1 MCTKMPQNEKN
12 LRFMRSRAITFGFP
26 YLFLMVTLLFSF
38 TVTAQESPGF
48 VVDKIIVK
56 VDNYVVLK
64 SDLESAY
71 QGYLTNGNPANND
84 AKCNILNGI
93 LINKLMVAK
102 AEIDSIIVTDFEV
115 DQNTE
120 QRMAMILQNSGNSPE
135 QLEKAYGKTLEEI
148 KLELRDQIKEQLV
161 GRQMQTVITKDI
173 SITPHEVRRFYS
185 QIPADSLPYYN
196 SDVEVAQIVRKAKVS
211 DEQKAAARLK
221 LMGLREQIL
230 KGSDF
235 GELAKKNSE
244 DPSAQYNGGEMGYVG
259 RGAMVPSFEAM
270 AFKLKEGEISMP
282 FESPFGYHIMQL
294 IDRRGNEYNS
304 RHILLSAVPSSEDI
318 ERAKNYLDSLREK
331 IVKGETKFE
340 QMAIEVSDDDA
351 TKSRGG
357 FFADADGGTRISV
370 KEIDPVVYFNI
381 DSMKVGSVSKPITY
395 RTDDQKDAVRI
406 LYFKTKLPP
415 HQANLKDDWHR
426 IQAAAL
432 AEKKDKAMEKWFLKA
447 RQDVFINID
456 PEYQY
461 CKILE

>member
-1 MCTKMPQNEKN
+1 MTMQQNEKN
-12 LRFMRSRAITFGFP
+12 SKFLKNRGLKIEVGFSA
-26 YLFLMVTLLFSF
+26 LVLALLLSLSGW
-38 TVTAQESPGF
+38 AQENPGF

-64 SDLESAY
+64 SDLESSY
-71 QGYLTNGNPANND
+71 QNYLSSGNPASND
-84 AKCNILNGI
+84 AKCSILNSL

-102 AEIDSIIVTDFEV
+102 AEIDSVIVSDIEV

-120 QRMAMILQNSGNSPE
+120 QRMGMILQNSGNSPE
-135 QLEKAYGKTLEEI
+135 QLEKAYGKTLDEI

-161 GRQMQTVITKDI
+161 GRQMQQVITKDI
-173 SITPHEVRRFYS
+173 TITPSEVRRFFN
-185 QIPADSLPYYN
+185 QIPNDSLPYYD

-211 DEQKAAARLK
+211 DAQKTEARQK
-221 LMGLREQIL
+221 LIGLREQIL
-230 KGSDF
+230 KGADF
-235 GELAKKNSE
+235 NELAKKNSE

-282 FESPFGYHIMQL
+282 FESPFGFHIMQL

-304 RHILLSAVPSSEDI
+304 RHILLSAVPSAQDI
-318 ERAKNYLDSLREK
+318 QRAKEYLDSLREK
-331 IVKGETKFE
+331 IVKGEIKFE
-340 QMAIEVSDDDA
+340 QTAKVLSDDEA
-351 TKSRGG
+351 TKPRGG
-357 FFADADGGTRISV
+357 YFADADGGTKISV
-370 KEIDPVVYFNI
+370 KEIDPIIYFNI
-381 DSMKVGSVSKPITY
+381 DTMKVGNISKPITY

-406 LYFKTKLPP
+406 LFFKSKLPP

-456 PEYQY
+456 PDYQY

>member
-1 MCTKMPQNEKN
+1 MTMQQNAKN
-12 LRFMRSRAITFGFP
+12 LKFLKNKGNTNVFGYSALLLAI
-26 YLFLMVTLLFSF
+26 LLS
-38 TVTAQESPGF
+38 VSGLAQENPGF

-56 VDNYVVLK
+56 VDNFVVLK
-64 SDLESAY
+64 SDLEAAY
-71 QGYLTNGNPANND
+71 QNYVSNGNPASND
-84 AKCNILNGI
+84 TKCSILNSLI
-93 LINKLMVAK
+93 INKLMVAK
-102 AEIDSIIVTDFEV
+102 AEIDSVIVSDIEV
-115 DQNTE
+115 DQNTD
-120 QRMAMILQNSGNSPE
+120 QRMGIILQNSGNSPE
-135 QLEKAYGKTLEEI
+135 QLEKAYGKTMDEI

-161 GRQMQTVITKDI
+161 GRQMQQLITKDI
-173 SITPHEVRRFYS
+173 NITPSEVRRFFN
-185 QIPADSLPYYN
+185 QIPNDSLPYYD

-211 DEQKAAARLK
+211 DAQKAEARQK
-221 LMGLREQIL
+221 LIGLREQIL
-230 KGSDF
+230 NGADF
-235 GELAKKNSE
+235 NELAKKNSE

-259 RGAMVPSFEAM
+259 RGAMVPTFEAM

-304 RHILLSAVPSSEDI
+304 RHILLSAVPSAADI
-318 ERAKNYLDSLREK
+318 QRAKEYLDSLREK
-331 IVKGETKFE
+331 IVKGEIKFE
-340 QMAIEVSDDDA
+340 QTAKELSDDEA
-351 TKSRGG
+351 TKPRGG

-370 KEIDPVVYFNI
+370 KEIDPIIYFNI
-381 DSMKVGSVSKPITY
+381 DTMKVGNISKPITY

-406 LYFKTKLPP
+406 IYFKTKLAP

-456 PEYQY
+456 PDYQY